1 MACRHNIARGVDA
14 GHDLSRNQPVA
25 KSRITQRSF
34 TYIMSRPCAQARAP
48 VNVTCST
55 LSSILVNFPGLM
67 TVSSRSINAI
77 AAPDSI
83 YPENTI
89 FLECAVISTN
99 SPHPAVK
106 YSFLPSLD
114 TCTLTA
120 ASTSINDRKIKSK
133 PPPALKISE
142 LVRAEHIGI
151 GVRPA
156 GPSWAMHPR
165 FRR

>member
-1 MACRHNIARGVDA
+1 MQSAWLPTHRAFAQQGKRQYDRIFRHPPPAMACRHNIARGVDA

-77 AAPDSI
+77 AAPDSN

-89 FLECAVISTN
+89 FLHAQ
-99 SPHPAVK
+99 
-106 YSFLPSLD
+106 
-114 TCTLTA
+114 
-120 ASTSINDRKIKSK
+120 
-133 PPPALKISE
+133 
-142 LVRAEHIGI
+142 
-151 GVRPA
+151 
-156 GPSWAMHPR
+156 
-165 FRR
+165 